1 MRRIPEIKKIDYD
14 DPQSVLIEK
23 LNSNFSNIH
32 TLDGG
37 PMGSRGI
44 TGPTGPYGINGKPG
58 PTGGVGLRGN
68 RWFVSD
74 FPPLGGDSDTMISG
88 DYWIDSSSSTNNIS
102 VFLPSGWDL
111 TTYNLASRSPFSK
124 LNNIDSNFGATGGRA
139 IVYKNSPERSTFS
152 FSDSTLDASNA
163 NHEASSLVIPVKGS
177 ISGGISLL
185 EFSRGDLNN
194 GSSVT
199 YLKNPTFRFSD
210 SSSSNSDLLFT
221 LPSGGFSV
229 RSREGIFGMDH
240 SISITTV
247 KNLNLFTT
255 NFLMSNSGTAGK
267 GFVISSYGTMSINTP
282 SFFYPE
288 YKNLNY
294 TTFGIIRIYSK
305 FNVSHSDV
313 NSSGIKVNSRIDNV
327 TGTGSISTSF
337 KLGTSSSTYSQ
348 RNSNYIFKISST
360 LPGIGE
366 VNRFYI
372 NGNGV
377 IYRERESRKVT
388 RITENGSNLDTSTPG
403 TQRFWCNLGNSTF
416 TNGAGK
422 VVCRGNNTNEVI
434 INPSGVPTTRKL
446 SVGISLITIDN
457 CSYLRN
463 LKEVGET
470 FKIRIRTANPDFPIY
485 YVGITNISSSA
496 IGIGGAYP
504 PSLKREELQ
513 TPCAFVDFIITKE
526 ALGNSGNRIS
536 YRSSSGQVGFFTT

>member
-1 MRRIPEIKKIDYD
+1 MRRIPEIKKINYD
-14 DPQSVLIEK
+14 DPQSVLLDK

-32 TLDGG
+32 RLDGG

-58 PTGGVGLRGN
+58 HVGGKGLRGN

-74 FPPLGGDSDTMISG
+74 LPPVGGNSDTMIVG
-88 DYWIDSSSSTNNIS
+88 DYWIDSSSRVNNIN
-102 VFLPSGWDL
+102 VFLPNGWDL
-111 TTYNLASRSPFSK
+111 TTYNLSSRSPFSK
-124 LNNIDSNFGATGGRA
+124 LDNIDSNFGATGGRA
-139 IVYKNSPERSTFS
+139 IVYKNSPGRSTFS
-152 FSDSTLDASNA
+152 FADSSLDANNA
-163 NHEASSLVIPVKGS
+163 NHEGSSLVIPVKGS

-210 SSSSNSDLLFT
+210 SSSSNSDLLLT
-221 LPSGGFSV
+221 LPSGGFNV
-229 RSREGIFGMDH
+229 ITREGISGMDH
-240 SISITTV
+240 SISITTI
-247 KNLNLFTT
+247 KNLNLFAT
-255 NFLMSNSGTAGK
+255 NFLMSNSGSTGK
-267 GFVISSYGTMSINTP
+267 GFVISSSGNISIN
-282 SFFYPE
+282 SNSLFYPE

-294 TTFGIIRIYSK
+294 TTSGVIRIYSK
-305 FNVSHSDV
+305 FNVTHSDL
-313 NSSGIKVNSRIDNV
+313 NSSGIRVNSRIDNV

-337 KLGTSSSTYSQ
+337 KLGTSSSLYSQ

-360 LPGIGE
+360 LPGLGE

-388 RITENGSNLDTSTPG
+388 RITENGGNIEGLAPDVL
-403 TQRFWCNLGNSTF
+403 FWCNLGNSTF
-416 TNGAGK
+416 TNGSGK

-434 INPSGVPTTRKL
+434 IKPSGVPTSRKL

-470 FKIRIRTANPDFPIY
+470 FKLRVRTATPDFPIY
-485 YVGITNISSSA
+485 YVGITNISNSA
-496 IGIGGAYP
+496 IGSGGAYP
-504 PSLKREELQ
+504 PASKREELQ
-513 TPCAFVDFIITKE
+513 TPCAFVDFTITKE
-526 ALGNSGNRIS
+526 SLGDSGNRVS